1 MIFVGVLLSPVTLLL
16 LRSDIMISLFKHGLT
31 KTDSLHGFSKKWLK
45 DLLAKLIFDWI
56 FGATEQKNLL
66 NKLGISLGAVRK
78 VFYLL

>member
-1 MIFVGVLLSPVTLLL
+1 MIFVGVLLGPVALLL

-31 KTDSLHGFSKKWLK
+31 KTDSLHETKKRLK